1 MMTKILIATLTAM
14 LLFGCT
20 TYPDPA
26 TEAPPP
32 KQKLN
37 FVDISEFD
45 RELASSL
52 NAQYDSV
59 DVAFY
64 NKVEPNNVPVRLQKW
79 LSAVERNGGVV
90 KVNPPPGE
98 VAPKDPFALLG
109 LLGSLV
115 NAFRMLAEYSKERAF
130 DASKGRDAVLSLE
143 RNASGEV
150 VVSSVRFVK
159 RNP

>member
-1 MMTKILIATLTAM
+1 MRRLIATLTAM
-14 LLFGCT
+14 LLQFGCA
-20 TYPDPA
+20 TYSGPA
-26 TEAPPP
+26 PETPPP
-32 KQKLN
+32 KQSLS

-52 NAQYDSV
+52 SAQYDSV

-64 NKVEPNNVPVRLQKW
+64 NKVEPNNVPLRLQKW

-115 NAFRMLAEYSKERAF
+115 NAFRMLAEYSQERAF